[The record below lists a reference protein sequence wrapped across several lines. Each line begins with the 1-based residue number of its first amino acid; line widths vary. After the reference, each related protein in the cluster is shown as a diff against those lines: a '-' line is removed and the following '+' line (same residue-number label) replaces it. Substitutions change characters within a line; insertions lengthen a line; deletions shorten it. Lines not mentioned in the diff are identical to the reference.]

1 MAIGRDH
8 QVLVGVARA
17 RRPFPSRMTGRFGAP
32 QILFINEI
40 GFLRHCQVL
49 VKSCPGI
56 LPRVSIGYFRPAF
69 L

>member
-1 MAIGRDH
+1 
-8 QVLVGVARA
+8 
-17 RRPFPSRMTGRFGAP
+17 MTGRFGAP

-56 LPRVSIGYFRPAF
+56 LPRMSIRYFRPAF